1 MRGRER
7 ELRVGDE
14 REAAPPVPAPTAP
27 AVEHILRLQR
37 TVGNLAAA
45 TFVARQGAPAP
56 TLPEPSVE
64 EVIQWPEQMP
74 RADRTGKTKLTT
86 TLTAGGKAEPQ
97 MHGVSD
103 VAGAGVTDTHR
114 AWAAYIAK
122 QRQSTPTKL
131 LKIHSSGGWVYGGRG
146 EADADPTQ
154 LTKAPDQNDP
164 KTKAQWQV
172 WNEMKH
178 EGGASAINAWD
189 RMGLTWG
196 RGAASGW
203 GNRTEPNAQ
212 GKPRTDVGML
222 PTVMSRLIQD
232 ADIARELKRYGIW
245 WETGNV
251 WLAVNTETASV
262 ETASNALS
270 LIQGSR
276 EILAALIKIAED
288 TDPAHG
294 NLHQKIVDAQWA
306 TMAASDAGN
315 VPKFV
320 LGQDPTAPNGSTP
333 WPDEVIQVVAHI
345 TWGTPAIGWGA
356 KNADAYK
363 ATGGDLGKIL
373 MVWAQLRTT
382 LWKDNAV
389 TNGAYL
395 INDTQ
400 PMGEFRAWG
409 KSAVARFLG
418 ANASGP
424 VDMSKDMAR
433 KAADLS
439 GKLVLKNAFG
449 EGYYVYEPLS
459 ADAVEKLG
467 GSSRTNMLRW
477 LNGQSMRRMIE
488 ELRTIKQKAG
498 DNGFVYNWMGPDA
511 RASASADK
519 MAVNTGRVWFAMAS
533 VRAGRPA
540 TTQPGYAALP
550 DPQKA
555 ISHDLFKIPR
565 PKELKEVDASA
576 E

>member
-1 MRGRER
+1 MRARER
-7 ELRVGDE
+7 ELPARDE
-14 REAAPPVPAPTAP
+14 REAAMAVPAPPAP
-27 AVEHILRLQR
+27 AVQHVLRLQR
-37 TVGNLAAA
+37 TVGNRAAA
-45 TFVARQGAPAP
+45 TFVARQGLAA
-56 TLPEPSVE
+56 TAPEPSLEDV
-64 EVIQWPEQMP
+64 VHWPEQMP
-74 RADRTGKTKLTT
+74 RADRAGKTQLTT
-86 TLTAGGKAEPQ
+86 TLTPGGKAEPQ
-97 MHGVSD
+97 MHGVTE
-103 VAGAGVTDTHR
+103 VAGAGVSDTHR
-114 AWAAYIAK
+114 AWAGYIAK
-122 QRQSTPTKL
+122 QRQNTPTKL
-131 LKIHSSGGWVYGGRG
+131 LSLHQGKGGWVYAGKGGS
-146 EADADPTQ
+146 DADPSQ
-154 LTKAPDQNDP
+154 LTKAPDQTDP

-172 WNEMKH
+172 WNEMRH
-178 EGGASAINAWD
+178 EGGASSINAWD

-196 RGAASGW
+196 RGHASGW
-203 GNRTEPNAQ
+203 GNTAELDDK
-212 GKPRTDVGML
+212 GKPREGVGIL
-222 PTVMSRLIQD
+222 PRVMSRLVQD
-232 ADIARELKRYGIW
+232 PDMARELKRYGIW

-276 EILAALIKIAED
+276 EILAALIKISED

-306 TMAASDAGN
+306 AMAESEAGN

-320 LGQDPTAPNGSTP
+320 LGQDPAAPNGSTP
-333 WPDEVIQVVAHI
+333 WPDEVIQVVAHL

-363 ATGGDLGKIL
+363 ATGGDLGKVL
-373 MVWAQLRTT
+373 MVWARLRTN
-382 LWKDNAV
+382 LWKDSEV
-389 TNGAYL
+389 SNGALL

-409 KSAVARFLG
+409 KGAVARYLG

-433 KAADLS
+433 KATELS
-439 GKLVLKNAFG
+439 GRLVLKNAFG

-467 GSSRTNMLRW
+467 GSSRTDKLRW

-488 ELRTIKQKAG
+488 ELRAIKQKAG
-498 DNGFVYNWMGPDA
+498 EMGFLYNWMGPDA
-511 RASASADK
+511 RASADR
-519 MAVNTGRVWFAMAS
+519 MAVNSGRVWFAMAS

-540 TTQPGYAALP
+540 TSQPGYASLP

-555 ISHDLFKIPR
+555 IAHDLFKVPR
-565 PKELKEVDASA
+565 PKELKDVDASS